1 MNPTAP
7 QPTRTLAILGAT
19 GGTGKLLVQQALDSG
34 HRVIAIVRDPAK
46 LDIAHDR
53 LQVEVA
59 DVTSTA
65 SLKPLLND
73 ADAVLSALGSDGDDL
88 CQRAMIAVLNALVDP
103 RGTRIVAISA
113 QPVGRGDDGPALWQR
128 LILIPI
134 IRLIY
139 RKAYADL
146 ARMEAVLGA
155 SAAQWSV
162 IRPPYLTDDP
172 PTNAYKLRFDATP
185 RGNLSIARADLAQ
198 AMLTILDDESTHRGF
213 LGIASP

>member
-1 MNPTAP
+1 MTPSAPHPT
-7 QPTRTLAILGAT
+7 QTLAILGAT
-19 GGTGKLLVQQALDSG
+19 GGTGKLLVRQALDSG

-46 LDIAHDR
+46 LDTVHDR
-53 LQVEVA
+53 LQIEVA
-59 DVTSTA
+59 DVTDAA
-65 SLKPLLND
+65 SLQPLLSD

-88 CQRAMIAVLNALVDP
+88 CQRAMTSVLNALVDP

-139 RKAYADL
+139 RRAYADL
-146 ARMEAVLGA
+146 ARMEAVLTA

-162 IRPPYLTDDP
+162 VRPPYLTDDP

>member
-1 MNPTAP
+1 MNPTP
-7 QPTRTLAILGAT
+7 PKPTQTLAILGAT
-19 GGTGKLLVQQALDSG
+19 GGTGKLLVQQALNAG
-34 HRVIAIVRDPAK
+34 YRVTAIVRDPAK
-46 LDIAHDR
+46 LYIAHDR
-53 LQVEVA
+53 LQIEVA
-59 DVTSTA
+59 DVTDTA
-65 SLKPLLND
+65 SLKPLLKD

-88 CQRAMIAVLNALVDP
+88 CQRAMTAVLNAVVDP
-103 RGTRIVAISA
+103 RGIRIVAISA

-139 RKAYADL
+139 RKTYADL

-155 SAAQWSV
+155 SGAQWSV